1 MPDLSS
7 AGVVSAAEHDALR
20 ADIRRLSTLLG
31 HTLAEHGGSELL
43 DLVERVRKLA
53 RAGDESELT
62 AVLRDLDSGTALA
75 LTRAFSQYFQ
85 LANVAEQLH
94 RSREL
99 RSLRPAERRPLR
111 MLMQR
116 LAEEFP
122 GAERAEVQAALEQL
136 ELRPVFT
143 AHPTESSRQSVLR
156 VLRRV
161 G

>member
-1 MPDLSS
+1 VPDLSS

-53 RAGDESELT
+53 RAGEESELT
-62 AVLRDLDSGTALA
+62 AILRDLDSGTALA

-94 RSREL
+94 RSRDCGGCGP
-99 RSLRPAERRPLR
+99 RT
-111 MLMQR
+111 
-116 LAEEFP
+116 
-122 GAERAEVQAALEQL
+122 GARC
-136 ELRPVFT
+136 
-143 AHPTESSRQSVLR
+143 
-156 VLRRV
+156 
-161 G
+161 GC